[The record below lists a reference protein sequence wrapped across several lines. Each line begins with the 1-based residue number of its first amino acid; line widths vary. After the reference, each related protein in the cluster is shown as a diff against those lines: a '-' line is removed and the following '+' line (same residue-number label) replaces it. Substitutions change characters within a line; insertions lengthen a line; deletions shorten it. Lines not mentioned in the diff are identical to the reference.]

1 MWNASS
7 MPFPSLTLR
16 WGSRTV
22 GRPSPVQSSEIP
34 PRWVLTSNYVAVVQ
48 SPKVG
53 PRRKFSP
60 SLQHKRIIYLRRR
73 RLRLPA
79 VGALVRKKYPPPSP
93 VPHPTHTSNGATA
106 LGRVGRGEKAQKLLL
121 PAGLPPSY
129 DVASIILEVLRRRRR
144 VGWRQRRER
153 RRMDTQRRR
162 RWWWEEKRITF
173 IMSWG

>member
-1 MWNASS
+1 M
-7 MPFPSLTLR
+7 
-16 WGSRTV
+16 
-22 GRPSPVQSSEIP
+22 QSSAIP
-34 PRWVLTSNYVAVVQ
+34 PRWVLTSNYVAVAQ

-93 VPHPTHTSNGATA
+93 VPLPTHTSNGATA

-121 PAGLPPSY
+121 PAGLSPPSY
-129 DVASIILEVLRRRRR
+129 DVASIILEILRRRRR

-162 RWWWEEKRITF
+162 WWRWEEKRITF